1 MCDTFVALESA
12 TADRSVILAKSA
24 DCQINEAHAL
34 FHLPRQKHVS
44 GESIKTTYAL
54 IPQAPETYEV
64 ILSKSFWTYGAEIGI
79 NEYGLAIGNEA
90 VFTTL
95 QNEEKT
101 DGIIGIDFLRLALER
116 STNCRQAIDL
126 IGSLL
131 EAYGQG
137 GNCELEGYMHFD
149 INYLMA
155 DPKEAWILETAG
167 RKWAARQVDS
177 LGSISNAFILEKD
190 WDLCSVPAA
199 PEKINWA
206 EMYGDAEFIPK
217 LGARE
222 RQCSSYNQLAAARGK
237 VTVKTMFDI
246 LRDHGDKT
254 DPVEGDA
261 LTVICAHAGPPEYRL
276 WQATGAMVAR
286 LDGEDIMG
294 WFTGTSGTCL
304 SIFKPIFMGVDLP
317 DIGPVP
323 VERYDPKSLWWKHE
337 RLHRRAM
344 ADFETLMPE
353 IRSDFDQVEA
363 GFLAEASSVLHASP
377 HLKREFT
384 EYCFRKA
391 DYETSKWIEHLEKMD
406 LKFKDPA
413 VREMWKKYNAMA
425 ALSGMPA

>member
-1 MCDTFVALESA
+1 MCDSFVALKSA
-12 TADRSVILAKSA
+12 TADQSVILAKSA

-34 FHLPRQKHVS
+34 IHLPHQKHYP
-44 GESIKTTYAL
+44 GEAVKTTYAL

-90 VFTTL
+90 VFTTT
-95 QNEEKT
+95 QNDEKI

-116 STNCRQAIDL
+116 AKDCQEAIDV
-126 IGSLL
+126 IGPLL
-131 EAYGQG
+131 EQFGQG
-137 GNCELEGYMHFD
+137 GNCEVEGYMHFD
-149 INYLMA
+149 INYLLA

-167 RKWAARQVDS
+167 RRWAAKRVDGV
-177 LGSISNAFILEKD
+177 GSISNAFILEKD

-199 PEKINWA
+199 RAKINWA
-206 EMYGDAEFIPK
+206 ATYGDAEYVPK
-217 LGARE
+217 LGSRE
-222 RQCSSYNQLAAARGK
+222 RQCSSYNQLAASRGK

-246 LRDHGDKT
+246 LRDHGSKP

-276 WQATGAMVAR
+276 WQATGAMVAH

-323 VERYDPKSLWWKHE
+323 QEHYDPKSLWWKHE
-337 RLHRRAM
+337 RLHRQAM
-344 ADFETLMPE
+344 ADFEALMPE
-353 IRSDFDQVEA
+353 IRCDFDKVEA
-363 GFLAEASSVLHASP
+363 EFMAEAPAVLHASP
-377 HLKREFT
+377 RLKRDFT

-391 DYETSKWIEHLEKMD
+391 DYETSKWIERLEKMD
-406 LKFKDPA
+406 LSFKNPA
-413 VREMWKKYNAMA
+413 VRDMWKKYNAMA
-425 ALSGMPA
+425 GLSGMPA